1 MKYQLVTKIGTA
13 LDASEKTYN
22 IEPLTKNAILIAPIF
37 IIILQAVLLIY
48 PRTRDFGL
56 WLLEENRP
64 VELLTFVMLIAGGGI
79 GLSLALK
86 TRRQG
91 EKGLVYGFYMLFSI
105 GLVLIAMEEVAWGQW
120 FLGFETP
127 EAVARLNRQGET
139 TIHNLAGLHGHS
151 EILRLTF
158 GLGGLIGIWLSF
170 SPSFRKIGAPVI
182 LVLWFLI
189 ITIHASVDVYNDVV
203 AIHKKFD
210 YGMQRTAELIELL
223 IAISAYLYLHLNWRM
238 LVGSGRDTHF
248 LGSAHK

>member
-1 MKYQLVTKIGTA
+1 MKHQLFTKIA
-13 LDASEKTYN
+13 AVLDASEKIYN
-22 IEPLTKNAILIAPIF
+22 IRPLVKNAILIAPIV
-37 IIILQAVLLIY
+37 IIILQAILLIH
-48 PRTRDFGL
+48 PGTRDFGL
-56 WLLEENRP
+56 WLLEENHP
-64 VELLTFVMLIAGGGI
+64 VELLTFVMLLAGGGI
-79 GLSLALK
+79 GLLLALK
-86 TRRQG
+86 TRRQR
-91 EKGLVYGFYMLFSI
+91 ENGLVYGFYMLFSI

-127 EAVARLNRQGET
+127 EAVAQLNRQGET

-151 EILRLTF
+151 EFLRLTF

-170 SPSFRKIGAPVI
+170 SPSFRKISAPVI

-189 ITIHASVDVYNDVV
+189 ITIHASVDVYNDFV

-238 LVGSGRDTHF
+238 LVTPGRETHS